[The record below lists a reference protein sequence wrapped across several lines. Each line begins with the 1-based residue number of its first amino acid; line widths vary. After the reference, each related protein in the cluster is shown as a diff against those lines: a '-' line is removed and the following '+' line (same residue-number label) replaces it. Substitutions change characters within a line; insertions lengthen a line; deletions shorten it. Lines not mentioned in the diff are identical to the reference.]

1 MYEGELCGVQTQACG
16 IGFAF
21 KSRMTVKGVA
31 VNGATEPF
39 GAMHTQLVRAAC
51 DRAQAHESFRSSR
64 SLLRADH
71 DKFCG
76 RRLSAAIFSERALPR
91 TIEPIECQRE
101 FDAALL
107 FADDSFE
114 ACLVDLVRV
123 TLAKRLVEMFKRS
136 LVTSENEQAR
146 GVY

>member
-1 MYEGELCGVQTQACG
+1 MRESVCATHLFWLSEIRKIGRRLESDRFAGSRMYEGELGGVQTQACG

-39 GAMHTQLVRAAC
+39 GAMHTQLVRAAR

-64 SLLRADH
+64 SLLSANH

-76 RRLSAAIFSERALPR
+76 RRLL
-91 TIEPIECQRE
+91 Q
-101 FDAALL
+101 
-107 FADDSFE
+107 
-114 ACLVDLVRV
+114 
-123 TLAKRLVEMFKRS
+123 
-136 LVTSENEQAR
+136 
-146 GVY
+146 